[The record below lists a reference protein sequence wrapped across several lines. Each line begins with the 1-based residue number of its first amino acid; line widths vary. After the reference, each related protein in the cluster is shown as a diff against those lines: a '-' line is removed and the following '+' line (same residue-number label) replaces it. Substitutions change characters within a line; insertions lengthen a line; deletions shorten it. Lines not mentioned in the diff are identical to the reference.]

1 MPSNDYRQSWARVK
15 ELAVAVAIDIA
26 WDQWVSLGSLAG
38 PVRRLDPTW
47 IVDPE
52 ALVLISELRVGDEP
66 RLKDQLDWWASAGTP
81 QTSIQRM
88 RTFAGQAPEIWSLAL
103 ERFATRAL
111 AAGHRSWSRL
121 ANPDEFSD
129 PRPTRLKGPATLVLR
144 GPSAFLVRLRSGYGV
159 ATKTDCMSYL
169 IGLRGG
175 LATVSEIAR
184 ALGYTETAVRDAVGD
199 MLVAGVVQD
208 TGERPARFVV
218 PHPAWSPIPVDAL
231 SASIPTQG
239 VTGMYRVAEPVASYS
254 ADSDLES
261 PRWIHWPA
269 LFRLLAGAHDSAVR
283 AMEDPGSEFSQ
294 ASRARDLVE
303 SHRWVLA
310 VHGIP
315 LPDLASYPG
324 PRFVDALLSILGS
337 IERWAWGPAK

>member
-1 MPSNDYRQSWARVK
+1 MPSNDYRQSWAHIK

-47 IVDPE
+47 MVDPE
-52 ALVLISELRVGDEP
+52 VLVLMSELRVGDEP
-66 RLKDQLDWWASAGTP
+66 RLGDQLDWWAAVGTP

-88 RTFAGQAPEIWSLAL
+88 RTFVGQAPEIWSPAL
-103 ERFATRAL
+103 ERFATRASV
-111 AAGHRSWSRL
+111 AGHRSWSRL
-121 ANPDEFSD
+121 ARPNESPDT
-129 PRPTRLKGPATLVLR
+129 RPTRLKGPASLVLR
-144 GPSAFLVRLRSGYGV
+144 GPSTFLVRLRAAYGV

-169 IGLRGG
+169 VGLRGG
-175 LATVSEIAR
+175 LATVSDIAR

-199 MLVAGVVQD
+199 MLIAGVVQD
-208 TGERPARFVV
+208 TGERPARFMV
-218 PHPAWSPIPVDAL
+218 PNPTRSPIPAE
-231 SASIPTQG
+231 AIPMSKPTEG
-239 VTGMYRVAEPVASYS
+239 FTGLYRVAEPVVSYS
-254 ADSDLES
+254 ADSDPHT

-269 LFRLLAGAHDSAVR
+269 LFRFLAGAHASAVR
-283 AMEDPGSEFSQ
+283 AMGDPGSEFSQ

-324 PRFVDALLSILGS
+324 PRFVDALLTILDS